1 MYFPCRGGKLTVTF
15 VFLLLLILFFYLTDN
30 QNSAK
35 FGLVKMAVVAGSGW
49 LIGGRIQSKRAEKVL
64 NKKHMLEQK
73 TLYSQYYNDVY
84 QLQEQNAQLADS
96 CADLQKQIFKVESE
110 TEAEALQRDYDEF
123 KQPDVD
129 NDDRISRAEFNSY
142 VKDYLSSYP
151 GLAEKDYPRFED
163 FDHDKSGFVSFKE
176 YSEQMALQVRQAEQE
191 QKRAERTGSNAAT
204 QKSAAKT
211 NALKSLYGNSKQTDS
226 FDDLYANYL
235 R

>member
-15 VFLLLLILFFYLTDN
+15 VFLLLLILLFYLTDN

-96 CADLQKQIFKVESE
+96 CGAS
-110 TEAEALQRDYDEF
+110 T
-123 KQPDVD
+123 
-129 NDDRISRAEFNSY
+129 
-142 VKDYLSSYP
+142 LSQSC
-151 GLAEKDYPRFED
+151 
-163 FDHDKSGFVSFKE
+163 V
-176 YSEQMALQVRQAEQE
+176 
-191 QKRAERTGSNAAT
+191 
-204 QKSAAKT
+204 
-211 NALKSLYGNSKQTDS
+211 
-226 FDDLYANYL
+226 
-235 R
+235 